1 MNESSIRLGPRE
13 QQIAELLLQG
23 CDNSEIARQLKM
35 ARRTVKAHFNRLFY
49 ALQLLAVSSE
59 SNSQLFFIGGNYV
72 RRTALRK
79 PDPSEREQRVIE
91 LVAQGLKNREV
102 ADAIGTTEH
111 VVKNYLRIIY
121 DKLGLWNRVELAL
134 WYEAPTANPGARLR
148 FWKAGSR
155 IFSVSIN
162 PALAA
167 ITCSGEPDL
176 IRNHGKLKDP
186 RSARV
191 FII

>member
-35 ARRTVKAHFNRLFY
+35 ARRTVKAHFNRLFLTFRDY
-49 ALQLLAVSSE
+49 WRYQASQTRNYSLSE
-59 SNSQLFFIGGNYV
+59 AIMFGEQRYGNRV
-72 RRTALRK
+72 
-79 PDPSEREQRVIE
+79 PSEREHQVIE

-134 WYEAPTANPGARLR
+134 WYEARR
-148 FWKAGSR
+148 QQ
-155 IFSVSIN
+155 I
-162 PALAA
+162 PAHA
-167 ITCSGEPDL
+167 
-176 IRNHGKLKDP
+176 
-186 RSARV
+186 
-191 FII
+191 